1 MKLTDPKRPN
11 KILWITLF
19 LIVALSGILAALF
32 VLNKNTVLKKP
43 DQPKTNITIPTP
55 TSNSPR
61 YQPPQVKN
69 WYLEKKTSN
78 GVETI
83 INLPELGNN
92 QIVRWG
98 DYIFYGSGNYT
109 SNVQVFSFNLKT
121 DETKTIYDLKSRNDF
136 GIGSKDR
143 YISDMQVLNKTLFF
157 SVGGYLMSGA
167 TFYVPLPP
175 SNPPL
180 KLADS
185 ANGKIVFMKNRYWI
199 ISGEGDSCWGTTHY
213 SLLDLMT
220 KQVTDVA
227 TSNVG
232 CIEGEEYVDIDKR
245 DRMILAFHT
254 SDTGFSSKESNGI
267 YQYVIAVPLS
277 NPAIKEGVIA
287 KQNMPSGITSVSYI
301 QDKDQLIL
309 SGEENYL
316 FDFSSQSLVK
326 TSETPKP
333 SHAAIPLQPDKSFS
347 DKVKELNLPSE
358 YEFVLK

>member
-1 MKLTDPKRPN
+1 MKLIKN
-11 KILWITLF
+11 KINLDRPMWITLF
-19 LIVALSGILAALF
+19 LTVALSGILAALF

-55 TSNSPR
+55 TSNNPR
-61 YQPPQVKN
+61 YQPPQIKN
-69 WYLEKKTSN
+69 WYLEKKTSK

-83 INLPELGNN
+83 ITLPELGNN

-109 SNVQVFSFNLKT
+109 LNVQVFSFNLKT
-121 DETKTIYDLKSRNDF
+121 NETKTIYDQVS
-136 GIGSKDR
+136 DR
-143 YISDMQVLNKTLFF
+143 KLISDMQILHDTLFF
-157 SVGGYLMSGA
+157 SIGGYMTSGA
-167 TFYVPLPP
+167 TYYLSLPP
-175 SNPPL
+175 INQPQ
-180 KLADS
+180 KLIDS

-199 ISGEGDSCWGTTHY
+199 ISGEGDSCWGFADF
-213 SLLDLMT
+213 SLLDLNT
-220 KQVTDVA
+220 KKVTHVA
-227 TSNVG
+227 ESTIG
-232 CIEGEEYVDIDKR
+232 CFEGEEYIEIDKKE
-245 DRMILAFHT
+245 RMILAFHT
-254 SDTGFSSKESNGI
+254 ADGI

-277 NPAIKEGVIA
+277 NPATKEGVIA
-287 KQNMPSGITSVSYI
+287 KQNMPSGITSISYI

-309 SGEENYL
+309 NGEVNYL

-333 SHAAIPLQPDKSFS
+333 NHAAIPLQPDKSLS